1 MRLNARKKLS
11 LRLESLPADRWQPGP
26 LAIGQGLLSTLYTQ
40 AVLRFASFRSAI
52 GSLFLFVALS
62 FSTAPSLLAQQT
74 DRASPTGRVV
84 LVLPFENHSGQSD
97 LAWIGDSFP
106 DTLNQRLSSASFF
119 TISRDD
125 RQYALDHLGFPTDF
139 RPTRATTIRIAQTL
153 DANYVVIGSYTVTNG
168 HISAQAQVLSVNELK
183 MSAPIQDTNDLR
195 RLFDVQNTIAWKIA
209 KYIDPQFNVAQQTF
223 LASSGQVRLSAFENY
238 IRGIGAGSTEERIKR
253 LELAVQQSP
262 GYSAALLAL
271 GKTQYFERDYDHAA
285 ATLDRIPK
293 NDRLALEANF
303 YLGLARFNSA
313 RYAEAEKA
321 FSFVASRLPL
331 PEVVNNQAVAL
342 SRQGH
347 NASALFQRA
356 VAADPK
362 DADYHYNLAV
372 SLYRS
377 GNRSEAQREV
387 DLALKLRPSDPEAPS
402 FKKLITEGAP
412 APPAAA
418 NAPNRTT
425 SAPQNSSF
433 EPLER
438 IRRTYSEA
446 SFRQAAFQIDQLRA
460 ARLATLPAAEQAAQ
474 YVQMGSDYLSQGLI
488 PEAEREFQSALAA
501 SPDSAEARA
510 GLAQVRERSGNIA
523 GARDEAQ
530 ASIRLKPNAAA
541 YLVLA
546 RLELNRNQVAAS
558 AADVAQALRV
568 EPNNTAA
575 LGMKQALAARGQSLP

>member
-1 MRLNARKKLS
+1 M
-11 LRLESLPADRWQPGP
+11 
-26 LAIGQGLLSTLYTQ
+26 
-40 AVLRFASFRSAI
+40 LRFASFRPAVR
-52 GSLFLFVALS
+52 GVLLFLALS
-62 FSTAPSLLAQQT
+62 LILSPSLLAQQQA
-74 DRASPTGRVV
+74 DQAAPIGRVV

-106 DTLNQRLSSASFF
+106 DTLNQRLSSASFL

-153 DANYVVIGSYTVTNG
+153 DANYVVIGSYTVKNG
-168 HISAQAQVLSVNELK
+168 RISAQARVLSVNELK
-183 MSAPIQDTNDLR
+183 MSAVIEDSNDLR

-223 LASSGQVRLSAFENY
+223 LGASGQVRLSAFENY
-238 IRGIGAGSTEERIKR
+238 IRGIGASSTEERIKR

-293 NDRLALEANF
+293 DGRLALEANF

-321 FSFVASRLPL
+321 FSFVATRLPL

-362 DADYHYNLAV
+362 DPDYHYNLAV

-387 DLALKLRPSDPEAPS
+387 DLAIKLRATDPEAPLL
-402 FKKLITEGAP
+402 KNLIAQGAP

-418 NAPNRTT
+418 TAANRTSST
-425 SAPQNSSF
+425 ANSSF

-460 ARLATLPAAEQAAQ
+460 ARLGTLSAPEQAAQ
-474 YVQMGSDYLSQGLI
+474 YVQMGSDYLAQGLI

-501 SPDSAEARA
+501 SPTSSPAHA
-510 GLAQVRERSGNIA
+510 GLAQVRERSGDA
-523 GARDEAQ
+523 AAAREEAQ
-530 ASIRLKPNAAA
+530 ASIKLKPNAAA

-546 RLELNRNQVAAS
+546 RLELNKNQVAAS

-575 LGMKQALAARGQSLP
+575 LGMKQALVARGQTLP

>member
-1 MRLNARKKLS
+1 MLRFVSFRPAVRGVLLFLALS
-11 LRLESLPADRWQPGP
+11 L
-26 LAIGQGLLSTLYTQ
+26 ILS
-40 AVLRFASFRSAI
+40 
-52 GSLFLFVALS
+52 
-62 FSTAPSLLAQQT
+62 PSLLAQQQT
-74 DRASPTGRVV
+74 DQAAPIGRVV

-106 DTLNQRLSSASFF
+106 DTLNQRLSSASFL

-153 DANYVVIGSYTVTNG
+153 DANYVVIGSYTVKNG
-168 HISAQAQVLSVNELK
+168 RISAQARVLSVNELK
-183 MSAPIQDTNDLR
+183 MSAVIEDSNDLR

-223 LASSGQVRLSAFENY
+223 LGASGQVRLSAFENY
-238 IRGIGAGSTEERIKR
+238 IRGIGASSTEERIKR

-293 NDRLALEANF
+293 DGRLALEANF

-321 FSFVASRLPL
+321 FSFVATRLPL

-362 DADYHYNLAV
+362 DPDYHYNLAV

-387 DLALKLRPSDPEAPS
+387 DLAIKLRATDPEAPLL
-402 FKKLITEGAP
+402 KNLIAQGAP

-418 NAPNRTT
+418 TAANRTSST
-425 SAPQNSSF
+425 ANSSF

-460 ARLATLPAAEQAAQ
+460 ARLGTLSAPEQAAQ
-474 YVQMGSDYLSQGLI
+474 YVQMGSDYLAQGLI

-501 SPDSAEARA
+501 SPTSSPAHA
-510 GLAQVRERSGNIA
+510 GLAQVRERSGDA
-523 GARDEAQ
+523 AAAREEAQ
-530 ASIRLKPNAAA
+530 ASIKLKPNAAA

-546 RLELNRNQVAAS
+546 RLELNKNQVAAS

-575 LGMKQALAARGQSLP
+575 LGMKQALVARGQTLP

>member
-1 MRLNARKKLS
+1 M
-11 LRLESLPADRWQPGP
+11 
-26 LAIGQGLLSTLYTQ
+26 
-40 AVLRFASFRSAI
+40 LRFASFRPAVR
-52 GSLFLFVALS
+52 GVLLFLALS
-62 FSTAPSLLAQQT
+62 LILSPSLLAQQQT
-74 DRASPTGRVV
+74 DQAAPIGRVV

-106 DTLNQRLSSASFF
+106 DTLNQRLSSASFL

-153 DANYVVIGSYTVTNG
+153 DANYVVIGSYTVKNG
-168 HISAQAQVLSVNELK
+168 RISAQARVLSVNELK
-183 MSAPIQDTNDLR
+183 MSAVIEDSNDLR

-223 LASSGQVRLSAFENY
+223 LGASGQVRLSAFENY
-238 IRGIGAGSTEERIKR
+238 IRGIGASSTEERIKR

-293 NDRLALEANF
+293 DGRLALEANF

-321 FSFVASRLPL
+321 FSFVATRLPL

-362 DADYHYNLAV
+362 DPDYHYNLAV

-387 DLALKLRPSDPEAPS
+387 DLAIKLRATDPEAPLL
-402 FKKLITEGAP
+402 KNLIAQGAP

-418 NAPNRTT
+418 TAANRTSST
-425 SAPQNSSF
+425 ANSSF

-460 ARLATLPAAEQAAQ
+460 ARLGTLSAPEQAAQ
-474 YVQMGSDYLSQGLI
+474 YVQMGSDYLAQGLI

-501 SPDSAEARA
+501 SPTSSPAHA
-510 GLAQVRERSGNIA
+510 GLAQVRERSGDA
-523 GARDEAQ
+523 AAAREEAQ
-530 ASIRLKPNAAA
+530 ASIKLKPNAAA

-546 RLELNRNQVAAS
+546 RLELNKNQVAAS

-575 LGMKQALAARGQSLP
+575 LGMKQALVARGQTLP

>member
-1 MRLNARKKLS
+1 MLRFVSFRPAVRGVLLFLALS
-11 LRLESLPADRWQPGP
+11 L
-26 LAIGQGLLSTLYTQ
+26 ILS
-40 AVLRFASFRSAI
+40 
-52 GSLFLFVALS
+52 
-62 FSTAPSLLAQQT
+62 PSLLAQQQA
-74 DRASPTGRVV
+74 DQAAPIGRVV

-106 DTLNQRLSSASFF
+106 DTLNQRLSSASFL

-153 DANYVVIGSYTVTNG
+153 DANYVVIGSYTVKNG
-168 HISAQAQVLSVNELK
+168 RISAQARVLSVNELK
-183 MSAPIQDTNDLR
+183 MSAVIEDSNDLR

-223 LASSGQVRLSAFENY
+223 LGASGQVRLSAFENY
-238 IRGIGAGSTEERIKR
+238 IRGIGASSTEERIKR

-293 NDRLALEANF
+293 DGRLALEANF

-321 FSFVASRLPL
+321 FSFVATRLPL

-362 DADYHYNLAV
+362 DPDYHYNLAV

-387 DLALKLRPSDPEAPS
+387 DLAIKLRATDPEAPLL
-402 FKKLITEGAP
+402 KNLIAQGAP

-418 NAPNRTT
+418 TAANRTSST
-425 SAPQNSSF
+425 ANSSF

-460 ARLATLPAAEQAAQ
+460 ARLGTLSAPEQAAQ
-474 YVQMGSDYLSQGLI
+474 YVQMGSDYLAQGLI

-501 SPDSAEARA
+501 SPTSSPAHA
-510 GLAQVRERSGNIA
+510 GLAQVRERSGDA
-523 GARDEAQ
+523 AAAREEAQ
-530 ASIRLKPNAAA
+530 ASIKLKPNAAA

-546 RLELNRNQVAAS
+546 RLELNKNQVAAS

-575 LGMKQALAARGQSLP
+575 LGMKQALVARGQTLP